1 MKSVISFSAILNSYY
16 IKLIVLFICLPL
28 AGVAQESENSSSPIA
43 RATEAVERTEERSA
57 EVVAEVEQAE
67 ENSRIAESPLAGVS
81 IEDHRVVPE
90 LPDAPMEIPQDEVV
104 LEMPGARTENIPVA
118 RDEDTIS
125 VDFPQEDVRT
135 IIRNVADLYD
145 LNVVIPDTLVGS
157 VSIKLRNVTWRQVFD
172 VILEPLNF
180 AYVEDAN
187 IIRIRDRADLM
198 SEPVDTRVFIIN
210 FSKAAEIRD
219 SIRPLVN
226 TEIGG
231 GIQVDTRSN
240 ALIITERPSRMSNIQ
255 AIIDTLDRPTE
266 QVMIESKFFEI
277 TGRDQRSLGV
287 DWQSMAEYGARFG
300 PLERTY
306 DRDSGRTTT
315 RSNLSGESVN
325 ITQSGPNRSS
335 TFETT
340 ESGDRET
347 SWINDVLRSDS
358 AVFSAD
364 AFNLVIQALEANTQI
379 ELISNPTV
387 VTVNNTSAQIN
398 IGEEYPI
405 PNYTYNAEQAVF
417 EISGFDYKPIGINL
431 SVTPQINSAG
441 FISLQIQP
449 EISSR
454 TGEVNF
460 GGAGQATIPIITTRR
475 TESTVTIKSGYTL
488 AIGGLI
494 EKSTENRDSRVPVL
508 GGIPVLGR
516 LFSSEVKSID
526 SRNLIVFI
534 TAKILSASGAT
545 YRDVFSQ
552 RTLHE
557 MGIKA
562 RNLPGYEAP
571 ESERELFDALQQSR
585 DELERLQTEAR
596 LRQQLMQLNQVQQ
609 REAEQNQSSGNQDRT
624 LRRRFQ

>member
-1 MKSVISFSAILNSYY
+1 MKSVMKTPAFLKRYHSKYL
-16 IKLIVLFICLPL
+16 LLLLCLPL
-28 AGVAQESENSSSPIA
+28 AATAQENGSGSPIA
-43 RATEAVERTEERSA
+43 RASDAVERTGERSA
-57 EVVAEVEQAE
+57 EVVAEVERAE
-67 ENSRIAESPLAGVS
+67 EFDAIPAPPLQGGL
-81 IEDHRVVPE
+81 IEDHRAIPQ
-90 LPDAPMEIPQDEVV
+90 LPDTPMVIPEEEVV
-104 LEMPGARTENIPVA
+104 FEMPGARSEVVPVA

-145 LNVVIPDTLVGS
+145 LNVVIPDTLIGS

-180 AYVEDAN
+180 AYIEDGN
-187 IIRIRDRADLM
+187 IIRIRNRDDLM

-210 FSKAAEIRD
+210 FSKASEIRD

-226 TEIGG
+226 TQIGG

-240 ALIITERPSRMSNIQ
+240 ALIITERPSRMGNIQ

-266 QVMIESKFFEI
+266 QVMIESKFVEV

-287 DWQSMAEYGARFG
+287 DWQSLAEYGVTLG
-300 PLERTY
+300 PLQRTY
-306 DRDSGRTTT
+306 GSDRGRTVTSTT
-315 RSNLSGESVN
+315 LSGESVE
-325 ITQSGPNRSS
+325 ITQSGPNRTS
-335 TFETT
+335 TFSTSETG
-340 ESGDRET
+340 SREGN
-347 SWINDVLRSDS
+347 WINDVLRSDS

-364 AFNLVIQALEANTQI
+364 AFNLVIQALEANTQV

-405 PNYTYNAEQAVF
+405 PNYTYNQEQGVF

-441 FISLQIQP
+441 FISLQIEP

-494 EKSTENRDSRVPVL
+494 EKSTENRDTRVPVL

-516 LFSSEVKSID
+516 LFSSEAKATD

-562 RNLPGYEAP
+562 RDLPGYEPP
-571 ESERELFDALQQSR
+571 ESERELFDALQRSR

-596 LRQQLMQLNQVQQ
+596 LRQQLMQLNQIQQ
-609 REAEQNQSSGNQDRT
+609 RESEQNQRSEGQDRSV
-624 LRRRFQ
+624 RRRFQ

>member
-1 MKSVISFSAILNSYY
+1 MKTVMKFPSSFKFNLSTTL
-16 IKLIVLFICLPL
+16 LFIWCLPL
-28 AGVAQESENSSSPIA
+28 AGFAQESENDSPIA
-43 RATEAVERTEERSA
+43 RAAEAVERTEERSA
-57 EVVAEVEQAE
+57 EVVAEVEQGEEFDATAE
-67 ENSRIAESPLAGVS
+67 LPSQGGL
-81 IEDHRVVPE
+81 IEDHRAVPE
-90 LPDAPMEIPQDEVV
+90 FPETPMVIPEDEVF
-104 LEMPGARTENIPVA
+104 LEMPGARTDVIPVA

-187 IIRIRDRADLM
+187 IIRIRNRDDLL

-210 FSKAAEIRD
+210 FSKASEVRD

-226 TEIGG
+226 TQIGG
-231 GIQVDTRSN
+231 SIQVDTRSN
-240 ALIITERPSRMSNIQ
+240 ALIITERPSRMGNIQ

-266 QVMIESKFFEI
+266 QVMIESKFVEV

-287 DWQSMAEYGARFG
+287 DWQSLANYGVTLG
-300 PLERTY
+300 PMQRRY
-306 DRDSGRTTT
+306 DSDRGRTATST
-315 RSNLSGESVN
+315 NVSGESVN
-325 ITQSGPNRSS
+325 ITQTGPNRTS
-335 TFETT
+335 TFSTT
-340 ESGDRET
+340 ETGDRE
-347 SWINDVLRSDS
+347 SEWFGNVLRSDS
-358 AVFSAD
+358 AVFSAE
-364 AFNLVIQALEANTQI
+364 AFNLVIQALEANTQV

-405 PNYTYNAEQAVF
+405 PNYTYNQEQGVF

-441 FISLQIQP
+441 FISLQIEP

-475 TESTVTIKSGYTL
+475 TESTVTIKSGFTL

-494 EKSTENRDSRVPVL
+494 EKSSENRDSRVPVL

-516 LFSSEVKSID
+516 LFSSEARTTD

-562 RNLPGYEAP
+562 RDLPGYEPP

-596 LRQQLMQLNQVQQ
+596 LRQQLMQLQQIQQ
-609 REAEQNQSSGNQDRT
+609 REDEQNQRSEGQDRSV
-624 LRRRFQ
+624 RRRFQ